1 MLVDFLE
8 PFRFITTTQKQMWML
23 QSNILGNAEA
33 FIGNAE
39 AFIGCK
45 YCLTWLLQ
53 FVCEI
58 YYYSLA

>member
-1 MLVDFLE
+1 MRYMLVDFLK
-8 PFRFITTTQKQMWML
+8 PFRFITTMQKQMWML
-23 QSNILGNAEA
+23 QSNILD
-33 FIGNAE
+33 NAE

-53 FVCEI
+53 FVRVI